1 MNQKKTIKRRSI
13 VIMGEWCF
21 AFTLDKLP
29 EDNKGIF
36 SSWNK
41 KFPLK
46 WQVLKVENSK
56 AFVVCKEILC
66 NRKFDTDDKYNV
78 WNDTDLRNWLNTIF
92 IERAF
97 NDEEKEKILTTSIIT
112 ELDREGETILSD
124 ETQDK
129 IFILSTREL
138 WNYLP
143 KNSIDCDVP
152 YWLRDRSDDFMS
164 SYFPVYSMECLNIH
178 KEPHI
183 STERAPT
190 ENLGI
195 RPAMWIDIS
204 ERSEYPK

>member
-1 MNQKKTIKRRSI
+1 MNQKKKIRRRSI
-13 VIMGEWCF
+13 ITMGEWCF

-29 EDNKGIF
+29 EDKDLY
-36 SSWNK
+36 SSWYK
-41 KFPLK
+41 KIPLK
-46 WQVLKVENSK
+46 WQVLTVEKTK
-56 AFVVCKEILC
+56 AFVVCKQILC
-66 NRKFDTDDKYNV
+66 NRKFDIDDKYNA

-97 NDEEKEKILTTSIIT
+97 NNEEKEKILTTSIIT
-112 ELDREGETILSD
+112 EVDREGEIIISD

-143 KNSIDCDVP
+143 KNSIDCDAP
-152 YWLRDRSDDFMS
+152 YWLRDRNDDFMS
-164 SYFPVYSMECLNIH
+164 SYYPVYSMEYLNINN
-178 KEPHI
+178 EPYI

-190 ENLGI
+190 KYLGI

-204 ERSEYPK
+204 GTN